1 MKSRTIYRNDGTVR
15 AEYVDGQLVRGAEGV
30 EVDRGPM
37 IMFDLPDYVSPTT
50 GKLISGRVQRK
61 ADLAQSGCRPYEGIA
76 AEQKEVQRQQVNADK
91 QMDRLAEKMTMEA
104 WHRMPDHVRRQLS
117 D

>member
-1 MKSRTIYRNDGTVR
+1 
-15 AEYVDGQLVRGAEGV
+15 
-30 EVDRGPM
+30 
-37 IMFDLPDYVSPTT
+37 
-50 GKLISGRVQRK
+50 
-61 ADLAQSGCRPYEGIA
+61 
-76 AEQKEVQRQQVNADK
+76 VQRQQVNADK